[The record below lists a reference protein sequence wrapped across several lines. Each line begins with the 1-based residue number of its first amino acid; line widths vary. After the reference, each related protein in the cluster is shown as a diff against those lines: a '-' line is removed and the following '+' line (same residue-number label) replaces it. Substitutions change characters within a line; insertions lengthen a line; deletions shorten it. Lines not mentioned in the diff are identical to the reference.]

1 MKKKI
6 RNPLTKRLP
15 RELKGDIGKYLVIFL
30 FMTLLISLVSGFLV
44 ADNSIYDAYKKGFD
58 KYNVE
63 DINFVTSDKMPDEVI
78 SELEKENKVKIYDQ
92 RYYELNEAKRNATI
106 RIYGE
111 RKDINKLCVM
121 SGRLA
126 KADDEIA
133 LDRVFAKNNNYKVG
147 DKITLDKREYK
158 ITGFVAMPDYSCL
171 FEDNA
176 DMMFDSVNFG
186 VAIMTDSGIQKL
198 RKSKLSFC
206 YVVKYNK
213 KPVSDKKQK
222 DMTDDFLESLGKK
235 AVVTSYVPRY
245 SNKAINFTGDDMG
258 GDKAMFI
265 MFDYIVIAILA
276 FVFAITTSN
285 TIVKEA
291 GVIGTLRAS
300 GYTRGEIVRHYM
312 INPIIV
318 TLISAVIGNI
328 IGYTI
333 MVKYMAS
340 MYYNSYSLPTYTT
353 LWNSEAFVDTTV
365 IPVILM
371 FVINYFVLSSK
382 LKISPL
388 KFLRRELSKKTRKKA
403 IRLNTKIPFMHR
415 FRLRVVLQNVPN
427 YITLFVGILF
437 ASVIVIFSLMFGPLI
452 DDYSKLVG
460 KSIIADYQYVL
471 KAPAE
476 TKVSGAEKYCVE
488 SLKTLPGKYMEDEI
502 TIYGISDNSK
512 YINAKIPDGKVFIS
526 NGYMDKFDINNGD
539 KIELKDPYSNK
550 KYKFEV
556 AGSYK
561 YDAVISV
568 FMSRDTFVKTFDKDK
583 DYYSGYFSNKK
594 LKDIDEDY
602 IAGIITVKDLRKM
615 STQMKVS
622 MGDYMKLLK
631 YFGVIMFILLMYLLS
646 KQIIEKNSNSIAL
659 TKILGYSDMEIG
671 GLYIITTFVVV
682 VISLLLSIPLVDVLM
697 REMFSSYLYTQM
709 TGYIPYIISNS
720 CYVKMF
726 VMGVISYL
734 VVCVVQM
741 FKIKKIPK
749 SDALKNVE

>member
-1 MKKKI
+1 M
-6 RNPLTKRLP
+6 RNPLIKRLP

-30 FMTLLISLVSGFLV
+30 FMTMLISLVSGFLV
-44 ADNSIYDAYKKGFD
+44 ADNSVYDAYEKGFE

-63 DINFVTSDKMPDEVI
+63 YADFVTADEMSDETIK
-78 SELEKENKVKIYDQ
+78 ELENDNKVRIYDQ
-92 RYYELNEAKRNATI
+92 RYYKLKESKRNATI
-106 RIYGE
+106 RVYGE
-111 RKDINKLCVM
+111 RKEVNKLCIM

-126 KADDEIA
+126 KADDEIT
-133 LDRVFAKNNNYKVG
+133 LDRVFAKNNDYKVG
-147 DKITLDKREYK
+147 DNIKIGDKDYK

-186 VAIMTDSGIQKL
+186 VASMTDSGLKKL
-198 RKSKLSFC
+198 KKSKLNYC
-206 YVVKYNK
+206 YAMRYNK
-213 KPVSDKKQK
+213 KPKSDKEQK
-222 DMTDDFLESLGKK
+222 NMSDDFLKSLAKK
-235 AVVTSYVPRY
+235 AAVTSYIPRCE
-245 SNKAINFTGDDMG
+245 NKAINFTGDDMG

-265 MFDYIVIAILA
+265 LFDYIVIAILA

-285 TIVKEA
+285 TIIKEA

-312 INPIIV
+312 INPVTV
-318 TLISAVIGNI
+318 TLISAIIGNVV
-328 IGYTI
+328 GYTV

-340 MYYNSYSLPTYTT
+340 MYYNSYSLPTYNT
-353 LWNSEAFVDTTV
+353 LWNAEAFIDTTV

-371 FVINYFVLSSK
+371 FIINYFVLASK
-382 LKISPL
+382 LRISPL
-388 KFLRRELSKKTRKKA
+388 KFLRRELSKRTRRKA
-403 IRLNTKIPFMHR
+403 VRLNTKIPFMHR
-415 FRLRVVLQNVPN
+415 FRLRVVFQNISN
-427 YITLFVGILF
+427 YITLLAGILF

-512 YINAKIPDGKVFIS
+512 YVKADIPDGKVYVS
-526 NGYMDKFDINNGD
+526 NGYMDKFGIEKGD

-568 FMSRDTFVKTFDKDK
+568 FMNRNTFIKNLIRMMITIV
-583 DYYSGYFSNKK
+583 
-594 LKDIDEDY
+594 
-602 IAGIITVKDLRKM
+602 GISAI
-615 STQMKVS
+615 
-622 MGDYMKLLK
+622 
-631 YFGVIMFILLMYLLS
+631 
-646 KQIIEKNSNSIAL
+646 KN
-659 TKILGYSDMEIG
+659 
-671 GLYIITTFVVV
+671 
-682 VISLLLSIPLVDVLM
+682 
-697 REMFSSYLYTQM
+697 
-709 TGYIPYIISNS
+709 
-720 CYVKMF
+720 
-726 VMGVISYL
+726 
-734 VVCVVQM
+734 
-741 FKIKKIPK
+741 
-749 SDALKNVE
+749 

>member
-1 MKKKI
+1 M
-6 RNPLTKRLP
+6 RNPLIKRLP
-15 RELKGDIGKYLVIFL
+15 RELKGDVGKYLVIFL
-30 FMTLLISLVSGFLV
+30 FMTMLISLVSGFLV
-44 ADNSIYDAYKKGFD
+44 ADNSVYDAYEKGFE

-63 DINFVTSDKMPDEVI
+63 YADFVTADEMSDETIK
-78 SELEKENKVKIYDQ
+78 ELENDNKVRSYDQ
-92 RYYELNEAKRNATI
+92 RYYKLKESQRNATI
-106 RIYGE
+106 RVYGE
-111 RKDINKLCVM
+111 RKEVNKLCIM

-126 KADDEIA
+126 KADDEIT
-133 LDRVFAKNNNYKVG
+133 LDRVFAKNNDYKVG
-147 DKITLDKREYK
+147 DNIKIGDKDYK

-186 VAIMTDSGIQKL
+186 VASMTDSGLKKL
-198 RKSKLSFC
+198 KKSKLNYC
-206 YVVKYNK
+206 YAMRYNK
-213 KPVSDKKQK
+213 KPKSDKEQK
-222 DMTDDFLESLGKK
+222 NMSDDFLKSLAKK
-235 AVVTSYVPRY
+235 AVVTSYMPRCE
-245 SNKAINFTGDDMG
+245 NKAINFTGDDMG

-265 MFDYIVIAILA
+265 LFDYIVIAILA

-285 TIVKEA
+285 TIIKEA

-300 GYTRGEIVRHYM
+300 GYTRGEIIRHYM
-312 INPIIV
+312 INPVTV
-318 TLISAVIGNI
+318 TLISAIIGNVV
-328 IGYTI
+328 GYTV

-340 MYYNSYSLPTYTT
+340 MYYNSYSLPTYNT
-353 LWNSEAFVDTTV
+353 LWNAEAFIDTTV

-371 FVINYFVLSSK
+371 FIINYFVLASK
-382 LKISPL
+382 LRISPL
-388 KFLRRELSKKTRKKA
+388 KFLRRELSKRTRRKA
-403 IRLNTKIPFMHR
+403 VRLNTKIPFMHR
-415 FRLRVVLQNVPN
+415 FRLRVVFQNISN
-427 YITLFVGILF
+427 YITLLAGILF

-512 YINAKIPDGKVFIS
+512 YVKADIPDGKVYVS
-526 NGYMDKFDINNGD
+526 NGYMDKFGIEKGD

-568 FMSRDTFVKTFDKDK
+568 FMNRNTFIKKFDKDD

-594 LKDIDEDY
+594 LKDIDDDY
-602 IAGIITVKDLRKM
+602 VAGIITVKDLRKV

-622 MGDYMKLLK
+622 MGDFMDLIK
-631 YFGVIMFILLMYLLS
+631 YFGVTMFILLMYLLS

-671 GLYIITTFVVV
+671 GLYIITTFAVV
-682 VISLLLSIPLVDVLM
+682 VISLLLSIPIVNVIM
-697 REMFSSYLYTQM
+697 RWMFSSYLYTQM
-709 TGYIPYIISNS
+709 TGYIPYIISDS
-720 CYVKMF
+720 CYVIMF
-726 VMGVISYL
+726 VMGVLSYL
-734 VVCVVQM
+734 VVCVIQM
-741 FKIKKIPK
+741 IKIKKIPK

>member
-1 MKKKI
+1 M
-6 RNPLTKRLP
+6 RNPLIKRLP

-30 FMTLLISLVSGFLV
+30 FMTMLISLVSGFLV
-44 ADNSIYDAYKKGFD
+44 ADNSVYDAYEKGFE

-63 DINFVTSDKMPDEVI
+63 YADFVTADEMSDETIK
-78 SELEKENKVKIYDQ
+78 ELENDNKVRIYDQ
-92 RYYELNEAKRNATI
+92 RYYKLKESKRNATI
-106 RIYGE
+106 RVYGE
-111 RKDINKLCVM
+111 RKEVNKLCIM

-126 KADDEIA
+126 KADDEIT
-133 LDRVFAKNNNYKVG
+133 LDRVFAKNNDYKVG
-147 DKITLDKREYK
+147 DNIKIGDKDYK

-186 VAIMTDSGIQKL
+186 VASMTDSGLKKL
-198 RKSKLSFC
+198 KKSKLNYC
-206 YVVKYNK
+206 YAMRYNK
-213 KPVSDKKQK
+213 KPKSDKEQK
-222 DMTDDFLESLGKK
+222 NMSDDFLKSLAKK
-235 AVVTSYVPRY
+235 AAVTSYIPRCE
-245 SNKAINFTGDDMG
+245 NKAINFTGDDMG

-265 MFDYIVIAILA
+265 LFDYIVIAILA

-285 TIVKEA
+285 TIIKEA

-312 INPIIV
+312 INPVTV
-318 TLISAVIGNI
+318 TLISAIIGNVV
-328 IGYTI
+328 GYTV

-340 MYYNSYSLPTYTT
+340 MYYNSYSLPTYNT
-353 LWNSEAFVDTTV
+353 LWNAEAFIDTTV

-371 FVINYFVLSSK
+371 FIINYFVLASK
-382 LKISPL
+382 LRISPL
-388 KFLRRELSKKTRKKA
+388 KFLRRELSKRTRKKA
-403 IRLNTKIPFMHR
+403 VRLNTKIPFMHR
-415 FRLRVVLQNVPN
+415 FRLRVVFQNISN
-427 YITLFVGILF
+427 YITLLAGILF

-512 YINAKIPDGKVFIS
+512 YVKADIPNGKVYVS
-526 NGYMDKFDINNGD
+526 NGYMDKFGIEKGD

-568 FMSRDTFVKTFDKDK
+568 FMNRNTFIKKFDKDD

-594 LKDIDEDY
+594 LKDIDDDY
-602 IAGIITVKDLRKM
+602 VAGIITVKDLRKV

-622 MGDYMKLLK
+622 MGDFMDLIK

-659 TKILGYSDMEIG
+659 TKILGYSDMEI
-671 GLYIITTFVVV
+671 
-682 VISLLLSIPLVDVLM
+682 
-697 REMFSSYLYTQM
+697 
-709 TGYIPYIISNS
+709 
-720 CYVKMF
+720 
-726 VMGVISYL
+726 
-734 VVCVVQM
+734 
-741 FKIKKIPK
+741 
-749 SDALKNVE
+749 

>member
-1 MKKKI
+1 M
-6 RNPLTKRLP
+6 RNPLIKRLP

-30 FMTLLISLVSGFLV
+30 FMTMLISLVSGFLV
-44 ADNSIYDAYKKGFD
+44 ADNSVYDAYEKGFE

-63 DINFVTSDKMPDEVI
+63 YADFVTADEMSDETIK
-78 SELEKENKVKIYDQ
+78 ELENDNKVRIYDQ
-92 RYYELNEAKRNATI
+92 RYYKLKESKRNATI
-106 RIYGE
+106 RVYGE
-111 RKDINKLCVM
+111 RKEVNKLCIM

-126 KADDEIA
+126 KADDEIT
-133 LDRVFAKNNNYKVG
+133 LDRVFAKNNDYKVG
-147 DKITLDKREYK
+147 DNIKIGDKDYK

-186 VAIMTDSGIQKL
+186 VASMTDSGLKKL
-198 RKSKLSFC
+198 KKSKLNYC
-206 YVVKYNK
+206 YAMRYNK
-213 KPVSDKKQK
+213 KPKSDKEQK
-222 DMTDDFLESLGKK
+222 NMSDDFLKSLAKK
-235 AVVTSYVPRY
+235 AAVTSYIPRCE
-245 SNKAINFTGDDMG
+245 NKAINFTGDDMG

-265 MFDYIVIAILA
+265 LFDYIVIAILA

-300 GYTRGEIVRHYM
+300 GYTRGEIIRHYM
-312 INPIIV
+312 INPVTV
-318 TLISAVIGNI
+318 TLISAIIGNVV
-328 IGYTI
+328 GYTV

-340 MYYNSYSLPTYTT
+340 MYYNSYSLPTYNT
-353 LWNSEAFVDTTV
+353 LWNAEAFIDTTV

-371 FVINYFVLSSK
+371 FIINYFVLASK
-382 LKISPL
+382 LRISPL
-388 KFLRRELSKKTRKKA
+388 KFLRRELSKKTRRKA
-403 IRLNTKIPFMHR
+403 VRLNTKIPFMHR
-415 FRLRVVLQNVPN
+415 FRLRVVFQNISN
-427 YITLFVGILF
+427 YITLLAGILF

-512 YINAKIPDGKVFIS
+512 YVKADIPDGKVYVS
-526 NGYMDKFDINNGD
+526 NGYMDKFGIEKGD

-568 FMSRDTFVKTFDKDK
+568 FMNRNTFIKNLIRMMITIV
-583 DYYSGYFSNKK
+583 
-594 LKDIDEDY
+594 
-602 IAGIITVKDLRKM
+602 GI
-615 STQMKVS
+615 S
-622 MGDYMKLLK
+622 
-631 YFGVIMFILLMYLLS
+631 
-646 KQIIEKNSNSIAL
+646 A
-659 TKILGYSDMEIG
+659 
-671 GLYIITTFVVV
+671 
-682 VISLLLSIPLVDVLM
+682 
-697 REMFSSYLYTQM
+697 
-709 TGYIPYIISNS
+709 
-720 CYVKMF
+720 
-726 VMGVISYL
+726 
-734 VVCVVQM
+734 
-741 FKIKKIPK
+741 IKK
-749 SDALKNVE
+749 